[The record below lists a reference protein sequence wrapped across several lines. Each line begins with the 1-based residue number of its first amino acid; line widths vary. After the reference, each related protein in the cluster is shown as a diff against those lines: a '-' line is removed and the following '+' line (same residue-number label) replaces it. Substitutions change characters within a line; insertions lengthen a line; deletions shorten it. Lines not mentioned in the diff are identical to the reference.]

1 MSKKLKIYLVEDTE
15 TGLQLINT
23 YFLSCRKPDKDETFE
38 VLKEFEVE
46 VIKGDKDELKELIN
60 KTGYFAL

>member
-1 MSKKLKIYLVEDTE
+1 MNKKLTIYLVEDTE
-15 TGLQLINT
+15 TGLQLDS
-23 YFLSCRKPDKDETFE
+23 YFLSCRKPDETEPFT
-38 VLKEFEVE
+38 VLREFEVE